1 MADSGPL
8 FATRSS
14 MFIRELATADAMPA
28 LEATIRFAA
37 RRQQHIVNNIAN
49 IDTPYFKPS
58 DVEPREFQ
66 AALGAAIDQR
76 REKWGSHRG
85 DLNFRSGNT
94 IRAGVDFFGRP
105 SFDLVASP
113 THDNILFH
121 DQNDRSVERLM
132 QDLVENTATFQLA
145 TQLQKARSDLL
156 NSAIAERV

>member
-1 MADSGPL
+1 
-8 FATRSS
+8 

-37 RRQQHIVNNIAN
+37 QRQKFISNNIAN
-49 IDTPYFKPS
+49 IDTPYYRPT

-66 AALGAAIDQR
+66 DVLADAVDER
-76 REKWGSHRG
+76 RERWGGHRG
-85 DLNFRSGNT
+85 ELNLRATST
-94 IRAGVDFFGRP
+94 IRPGVDASGAP
-105 SFDLVASP
+105 SFTLRPGPSG
-113 THDNILFH
+113 DNILFH

-145 TQLQKARSDLL
+145 TQLMRARSDLL